1 MLSTSYH
8 THNRYCDGT
17 GAIEEYAH
25 AAAAAGLEALGVSS
39 HGPVTFPDDH
49 SILAENLPAYCAD
62 VERARAAHAG
72 RLRVHLSLEFEFIPE
87 LHDAVWRLVE
97 PYPFDYLIGSVHF
110 VRMGPDGVP
119 LPYDLSRA
127 GFEEALRDTFG
138 GDPRKIVGEYY
149 ARVRALAAW
158 GRTAIIGHLDRIKM
172 WNRDNRYFD
181 EAESWYRREIEA
193 TLDACAVA
201 GVIVELNTSG
211 WRHEVRAPYP
221 SPWIVR
227 RCVERGIPLV
237 VTADAHAP
245 NRVALFYPEAEAV
258 LRESGCQALA
268 VLRDDRWVQEP
279 YAGWRRR

>member
-1 MLSTSYH
+1 MLRTSYH
-8 THNRYCDGT
+8 THNRYCDGA
-17 GAIEEYAH
+17 GGIEEYAN

-72 RLRVHLSLEFEFIPE
+72 GLRVHLSLEFEFIPE

-110 VRMGPDGVP
+110 VRTGRDGVP

-138 GDPRKIVGEYY
+138 DDPRKMAGEYY

-181 EAESWYRREIEA
+181 EAEPWYRREVEA

-211 WRHEVRAPYP
+211 WRHEVQAPYP

-245 NRVALFYPEAEAV
+245 SRVALFYPEAEAV
-258 LRESGCQALA
+258 LRESGCKALA
-268 VLRDDRWVQEP
+268 VLRDGRWVQEP
-279 YAGWRRR
+279 YAG